1 MNRHFDVHF
10 QKEIVTIHPGEYFS
24 TAEDVYIATV
34 LGSCVSIALFD
45 QRLHFGGLNHFML
58 PKVGA
63 NRTIVAGDEGRFGDY
78 AIELLINEMMKMGSR
93 HEDLRAK
100 VFGGSNVLD
109 TGAGAL
115 NMTGI
120 NNANFAHQYL
130 ETEKIPIL
138 VNDTGGI
145 FPRKIFFHP
154 LTSKVYLK
162 RIQNG
167 GVSVEQIKKREEE
180 YERKLQQSKA
190 AAGDITWFN

>member
-24 TAEDVYIATV
+24 TKEDVYIATV

-45 QRLHFGGLNHFML
+45 QKLHFGGLNHFML
-58 PKVGA
+58 PKPGL
-63 NRTIVAGDEGRFGDY
+63 NRMVNAGDEGRFGDF
-78 AIELLINEMMKMGSR
+78 AIELLINEMLKMGAH

-100 VFGGSNVLD
+100 VFGGGNVLD
-109 TGAGAL
+109 TGGSRL

-120 NNANFAHQYL
+120 NNANFALQYL
-130 ETEKIPIL
+130 ETEKIPVL

-145 FPRKIFFHP
+145 YPRKIFFHP

-162 RIQNG
+162 RIQSN
-167 GVSVEQIKKREEE
+167 VAPVEEIKRREEE
-180 YERKLQQSKA
+180 YEKKLQQRKA
-190 AAGDITWFN
+190 AAGDITWF